1 MTRTDTTTAGYA
13 ATDAFEL
20 PHNLGLATAEPAARG
35 DEDADGARALNP
47 VPDRLE
53 VLREQF
59 AAVGLGMKREI
70 MLVCGLALLFTFFV
84 MWVEVNGEPGGIPL
98 DPQMGIAAALAA
110 LLVPMAV
117 WKGEGPS
124 RRGYHHGMPVD
135 QAEHAVARTGAGL
148 AWMMIGV
155 VAFFGWMALLMSLT
169 GGLVA
174 QVEPWQWVA
183 PFVGATVTYLLGSAL
198 TLLTDH
204 PWRWLGG
211 GAVGFVFLNIFR
223 AIDAASP
230 LGKLLDAVLLG
241 DYGFSR
247 LLTGTAPPFIT
258 PDFGA
263 WLASVWIW
271 VVAAV
276 GAFLFAAHRQP
287 ES

>member
-1 MTRTDTTTAGYA
+1 MTRTTTTADYA
-13 ATDAFEL
+13 ANAFEL
-20 PHNLGLATAEPAARG
+20 PQNLELATVQPSAPGGEAVG
-35 DEDADGARALNP
+35 DGAPALNP
-47 VPDRLE
+47 VPGRWE

-59 AAVGLGMKREI
+59 AAVGLGMRREI
-70 MLVCGLALLFTFFV
+70 MLVCGFALLFTGV
-84 MWVEVNGEPGGIPL
+84 VLWVEGDPGGIPL
-98 DPQMGIAAALAA
+98 DPAMGIAAALAG

-135 QAEHAVARTGAGL
+135 HAEHAVVRTGAGL

-155 VAFFGWMALLMSLT
+155 AAFFAWMAGLMVLS
-169 GGLVA
+169 GG
-174 QVEPWQWVA
+174 QVVQAEPWQWVA
-183 PFVGATVTYLLGSAL
+183 PFVGAAVTYLFGSAL

-223 AIDAASP
+223 ALDGSQP
-230 LGKLLDAVLLG
+230 LGRLLEAVMIG
-241 DYGFSR
+241 DYGVAR
-247 LLTGTAPPFIT
+247 LLTGAAPPI
-258 PDFGA
+258 PSGDLGA
-263 WLASVWIW
+263 WLVSVWIW
-271 VVAAV
+271 MVAAV

>member
-1 MTRTDTTTAGYA
+1 MARNPTTADYL

-20 PHNLGLATAEPAARG
+20 PQNVGLTTVEPSAAA
-35 DEDADGARALNP
+35 DDAPALNP
-47 VPDRLE
+47 LPGRLE

-59 AAVGLGMKREI
+59 AAVGLGMRREI
-70 MLVCGLALLFTFFV
+70 MLVCGFALLFTFFV
-84 MWVEVNGEPGGIPL
+84 MWVEGLGEPGGIPL

-135 QAEHAVARTGAGL
+135 QAEHAVVRTGAGL
-148 AWMMIGV
+148 GWMMIGV
-155 VAFFGWMALLMSLT
+155 GAFFAWMALLMGLS
-169 GGLVA
+169 GGQVA
-174 QVEPWQWVA
+174 HVEPWQWVA
-183 PFVGATVTYLLGSAL
+183 PFVAAAVTYLFGSAL

-211 GAVGFVFLNIFR
+211 GAVGFVFLNILG
-223 AIDAASP
+223 AIDGTRP
-230 LGKLLDAVLLG
+230 LRGLIDVVLLG
-241 DYGFSR
+241 DYGFAR
-247 LLTGTAPPFIT
+247 LLTGTAPPMLT
-258 PDFGA
+258 PDLGA

-287 ES
+287 E